1 MTQAK
6 PAVNG
11 CGGLAEHGQPGE
23 LIRLVADG
31 LTVSGL
37 DVRLTDPEGAARLDI
52 ICEAGQCR
60 LSVNDWASAEWDYT
74 PRSKDEADP
83 ALTAGLATALLTG
96 SAGHYPH
103 PAGGYRR
110 EGITFKGIVGRELRA
125 RGLDVGLEVYA
136 DEDYF
141 DAHAEIIITNPGSRD
156 DAQVRVTDEGCL
168 TWTRDYWGQTATIVF
183 EPDFCGWI
191 TNPADVA
198 ASVVAT
204 ITQAMACL
212 HHSGRA
218 RQA

>member
-1 MTQAK
+1 MTV

-11 CGGLAEHGQPGE
+11 YGGLAAHGEPGE

-31 LTVSGL
+31 LAGCGL
-37 DVRLTDPEGAARLDI
+37 EVRLSGPEGAARLDI
-52 ICEAGQCR
+52 TCEAGQCR

-74 PRSKDEADP
+74 PRSKNEADP
-83 ALTAGLATALLTG
+83 ALTADLATALLTG
-96 SAGHYPH
+96 RLDRYPR

-110 EGITFKGIVGRELRA
+110 EGITFKGIVGRELKA
-125 RGLDVGLEVYA
+125 RGLDVGLEVYE

-141 DAHAEIIITNPGSRD
+141 DAHAEIIVTNPGGQD

-183 EPDFCGWI
+183 EPDLCGWI
-191 TNPADVA
+191 TDPADVA

-212 HHSGRA
+212 HHSGQA
-218 RQA
+218 RPA